1 MIHKSAFLELCI
13 CGYHGHFVLSDG
25 TVGAEFCSKSSA
37 KDELN
42 RLKSL
47 RKIELDEFRFLG
59 DQVYECGG
67 LVHDDHDAD
76 SLTLHKCQ
84 IINNGSTEA
93 SEEGEDTLDDF
104 KKKPSSSTIH

>member
-1 MIHKSAFLELCI
+1 MIHKSAFLEMCI
-13 CGYHGHFVLSDG
+13 CGVHGHFVLSDG
-25 TVGAEFCSKSSA
+25 TAGAEFCSKSSA

-67 LVHDDHDAD
+67 LVHDDRDAD
-76 SLTLHKCQ
+76 SLTLHKCE
-84 IINNGSTEA
+84 IINNSEA
-93 SEEGEDTLDDF
+93 SEEGEDTTDDF
-104 KKKPSSSTIH
+104 KKKSASSTIH